1 VSNDI
6 FYLLLTRNGDEV
18 AIHRMRN
25 WFREIVR
32 TEIAEPVGDGAESRD
47 ELHYLLELRP
57 RQQ

>member
-1 VSNDI
+1 
-6 FYLLLTRNGDEV
+6 V

-25 WFREIVR
+25 RFREIVR
-32 TEIAEPVGDGAESRD
+32 TEIAAPVGDGVESRD

>member
-1 VSNDI
+1 MSNDI

-25 WFREIVR
+25 RFREIVR
-32 TEIAEPVGDGAESRD
+32 TEIAEPMGDGAESRD